1 MQFAQTFHLKNK
13 KGLRAMSEIKN
24 EHYIPQ
30 HFIKNFANDKH
41 EIESF
46 NIELYKKCNVNRAY
60 SYSPASVLHK
70 ENNYECFFEKDG
82 KKEYLIERNKVEN
95 FLGRLETG
103 DGPFVRNIINKVLKV
118 SSEKSLVLTSDE
130 KKKLFQFLL
139 QMVLRHPISK
149 ENAPYAFLELYPT
162 NGVVDE
168 SELLQDGDFLLLVDY
183 VYKSFLLEIN
193 CDTNASVVNTTDATF
208 CFFRNQCDTYFW
220 LPETPFIYITKK
232 SMFVPLSSD
241 VIVLVVDRKSLP
253 ICMRNKVFDVEN
265 PDFIYVINKLSLLN
279 NTKYMYS
286 KHFNEADIE
295 ILTKAID
302 ETKKEKIDIIIPSF
316 RKNKKSNEG

>member
-1 MQFAQTFHLKNK
+1 MSETK
-13 KGLRAMSEIKN
+13 KG
-24 EHYIPQ
+24 HYIPQ
-30 HFIKNFANDKH
+30 HFIRTFANDKQK
-41 EIESF
+41 IESF
-46 NIELYKKCNVNRAY
+46 NIELYKKYNVNRAR

-70 ENNYECFFEKDG
+70 ENNYECFLEKDG
-82 KKEYLIERNKVEN
+82 KKEYLIEYNKVEK
-95 FLGRLETG
+95 FLGRLETE

-130 KKKLFQFLL
+130 KKKLLKFLS

-168 SELLQDGDFLLLVDY
+168 TELLQDGDFLLLADY

-193 CDTNASVVNTTDATF
+193 CDTNAGVINTTDPTF
-208 CFFRNQCDTYFW
+208 CFFRNHCDTYFW

-232 SMFVPLSSD
+232 SMFFPLSSD
-241 VIVLVVDRKSLP
+241 VIVLMVDRKSLP

-265 PDFIYVINKLSLLN
+265 PDFVYFINKLSLLN

-286 KHFNEADIE
+286 KHFNETDIE
-295 ILTKAID
+295 VLTKAID
-302 ETKKEKIDIIIPSF
+302 ETKEEKTDIVIPSF
-316 RKNKKSNEG
+316 RKK